1 MILEAKVQDAAIT
14 IQVADVFRAD
24 LEAIDT
30 QIADLATSKGIDIA
44 DLDIRGL
51 LPAMIKG
58 IAGCERGCPADAKS
72 LIARGYKSFE
82 LRYIEGGILTAQAKT
97 PGGTMLILKMFP
109 DF

>member
-14 IQVADVFRAD
+14 IPVDDVFRAD
-24 LEAIDT
+24 LEAIHG
-30 QIADLATSKGIDIA
+30 QIEALAASKGSDVSE
-44 DLDIRGL
+44 LDVRGL

-72 LIARGYKSFE
+72 LIARGYKTFD
-82 LRYIEGGILTAQAKT
+82 LRYIEGGILTAQTKT
-97 PGGTMLILKMFP
+97 PNGSVLSLKMFP